1 MSRSKVS
8 GRLHIVT
15 LGIALLL
22 TACATTPRTY
32 SNIDRSADFSR
43 YSTFGFFDSL
53 STDKEQYESMES
65 SFLKVAVSQE
75 MDRRGFRYA
84 DDPDLLINFYV
95 NSEEK
100 IRSRSAPTVGAYYG
114 YRGTRY
120 GAWGGYGY
128 ETRVDQYTE
137 GTLNVDVVD
146 ARTGKLVW
154 EGIIVG
160 RLTEKEL
167 HNLEPVIDGAV
178 REVFKLFPVPRRA
191 ANPQTDARRNN
202 PHEDQGRVSS

>member
-1 MSRSKVS
+1 MPLPKVS
-8 GRLHIVT
+8 GWMRTAVLAA
-15 LGIALLL
+15 ALSLV
-22 TACATTPRTY
+22 ACASTPRTY
-32 SNIDRSADFSR
+32 SNIDRTADFAR
-43 YSTFGFFDSL
+43 YSTFGFFDKL

-65 SFLKVAVSQE
+65 NFLKVAVSQE

-95 NSEEK
+95 NTEEK
-100 IRSRSAPTVGAYYG
+100 IRSRAGPTLGAYYG
-114 YRGTRY
+114 YRGSRY
-120 GAWGGYGY
+120 DAWGGYGY
-128 ETRVDQYTE
+128 ETRVEQYTE

-160 RLTEKEL
+160 RVTEKVL
-167 HNLEPVIDGAV
+167 RNLEPVIDEAV

-191 ANPQTDARRNN
+191 ANPATDA
-202 PHEDQGRVSS
+202 